1 MTNCLFF
8 GDSITYGEYD
18 GILGGY
24 VDFLKRFCHTEYY
37 TNNAEEVN
45 CFNLGI
51 GGETTFGLLNR
62 FTTEI
67 EARLS
72 PDNNLVFLFY
82 GANDLAIKDNQELV
96 SLNDFE
102 ANLQL
107 TVKKAKVYTDKV
119 YLISII
125 PISKQIDGVI
135 VPSGKFRST
144 GKIELFNQSIEK
156 IAKEEKVNFLDV
168 YTLFKEDKESLLSK
182 DGVHPNEVGYKLI
195 AEYIKPIVR
204 EYLF

>member
-144 GKIELFNQSIEK
+144 EKIELFNQSIEK

-195 AEYIKPIVR
+195 AEYIKPIVK
-204 EYLF
+204 EYL

>member
-96 SLNDFE
+96 SLNDFK

-119 YLISII
+119 YLVSII

-144 GKIELFNQSIEK
+144 EKIELFNQSIEK

-195 AEYIKPIVR
+195 AEYIKPIVK
-204 EYLF
+204 EYL